1 MVYTS
6 PESELENSCQ
16 QLYID
21 RVQKTE
27 RERERK
33 KEATKEKKKIEPIRR
48 LSMKDVDEVQTGTV
62 DLSQFAI
69 GPTNPF
75 FFLFLHR
82 RNDTNFFL
90 LFFFF
95 VK

>member
-1 MVYTS
+1 
-6 PESELENSCQ
+6 
-16 QLYID
+16 
-21 RVQKTE
+21 
-27 RERERK
+27 
-33 KEATKEKKKIEPIRR
+33 
-48 LSMKDVDEVQTGTV
+48 MKDVDEVQTGTV

-69 GPTNPF
+69 GQTNPF

-82 RNDTNFFL
+82 KNDTNFFL

>member
-1 MVYTS
+1 
-6 PESELENSCQ
+6 
-16 QLYID
+16 
-21 RVQKTE
+21 
-27 RERERK
+27 
-33 KEATKEKKKIEPIRR
+33 
-48 LSMKDVDEVQTGTV
+48 MKDVDEVQTGTV

-82 RNDTNFFL
+82 KNDTNFFL

>member
-1 MVYTS
+1 
-6 PESELENSCQ
+6 
-16 QLYID
+16 
-21 RVQKTE
+21 
-27 RERERK
+27 
-33 KEATKEKKKIEPIRR
+33 
-48 LSMKDVDEVQTGTV
+48 MKDIDEVQTGTV
-62 DLSQFAI
+62 DLYQFAI

>member
-16 QLYID
+16 QLFIEYK
-21 RVQKTE
+21 RLKE
-27 RERERK
+27 RE
-33 KEATKEKKKIEPIRR
+33 KETTKEKKKIEPIRR

-62 DLSQFAI
+62 DLYQFAI